1 MEEALWRGREAGTVT
16 VRYVGNKGCALSL
29 TISFFPRPL
38 WGLANCLLGEKSGH
52 FQVTVKCPCFEEACD
67 IQGGHLPTSLAF
79 SPADISKVKHS

>member
-16 VRYVGNKGCALSL
+16 VSCVGNKGCALSL

-52 FQVTVKCPCFEEACD
+52 FQVTVKCPCFEACD

-79 SPADISKVKHS
+79 SPAHISKVKHS